1 MTLETD
7 GSATAQPDAGTPDVA
22 TSTGAEAGSVTSAAT
37 ADPFAGLDSGTLEWI
52 GKAGIKDVGSLAAK
66 ARNAESLIGNS
77 VRVPSDDATAED
89 WQKFYAKVGRPEKA
103 DGYEFKLPDGLPEDL
118 PYDAEFANE
127 FKAWAHETGLTP
139 KQAQALHDKFV
150 GKTAG
155 MTAAQRE
162 AMTASMNE
170 RAIKATE
177 GMEKAW
183 KAQAGTPEYQA
194 RLQFAD
200 RAIRNL
206 GGDALIEEMKSA
218 GLMGAD
224 TTIYSPML
232 MDALSKVGEALYRED
247 TFEGGSHG
255 GAADNPFA
263 TGNLTQQMQ
272 VARSDPDRAR
282 RMAVAA
288 GKKPSDFG
296 L

>member
-7 GSATAQPDAGTPDVA
+7 GSATATDAGTPDVT

-77 VRVPSDDATAED
+77 VRVPGDDATAED

-103 DGYEFKLPDGLPEDL
+103 DGYEFKLPEGLPEDL
-118 PYDAEFANE
+118 PYDAEFASE

-162 AMTASMNE
+162 QMGKAFAE
-170 RAIKATE
+170 RATKATE

-183 KAQAGTPEYQA
+183 GAKAGTPEYQA
-194 RLQFAD
+194 KLQFAE
-200 RAIRNL
+200 RFIRNT

-218 GLMGAD
+218 GLMGED

-232 MDALSKVGEALYRED
+232 MSALSKAGEALFRED
-247 TFEGGSHG
+247 SLETGAHG

-263 TGNLTQQMQ
+263 SENITEIMRA
-272 VARSDPDRAR
+272 VRSDPDRAR